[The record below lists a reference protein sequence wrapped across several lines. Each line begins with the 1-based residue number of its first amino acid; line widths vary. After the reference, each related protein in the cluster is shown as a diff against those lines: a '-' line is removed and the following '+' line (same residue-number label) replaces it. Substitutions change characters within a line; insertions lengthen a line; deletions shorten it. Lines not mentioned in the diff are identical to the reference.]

1 MERNNDDTSLDIPL
15 WKRYAFTIEEAAV
28 FYHIGQAKL
37 RSIVEYE
44 PNADFII
51 YNGNRVLI
59 KKVQFEKYLD
69 SCTTI

>member
-1 MERNNDDTSLDIPL
+1 MEKNNDDASLDIPL

-44 PNADFII
+44 QM
-51 YNGNRVLI
+51 LI
-59 KKVQFEKYLD
+59 LLYITEIGY
-69 SCTTI
+69 

>member
-1 MERNNDDTSLDIPL
+1 MEKNNDDASLDIPL
-15 WKRYAFTIEEAAV
+15 WKRCAFTIEEAAV

-51 YNGNRVLI
+51 YNGNRV
-59 KKVQFEKYLD
+59 
-69 SCTTI
+69 